1 MTRLVGK
8 VAVVTGGGTGI
19 GRAIA
24 LAFSKEGA
32 KVGVIG
38 RRREKL
44 AETVKAVR
52 DAGGEAISLVCDV
65 MNTQDAQ
72 RAIVDTEKEFGC
84 VNVLVNNAGI
94 LSVSN
99 IESAS
104 EEEWDRVIATNLKGP
119 FLMCRAV
126 LPAMRRAGGGS
137 IVNVGSVLGLV
148 AMKDRAAYCASNGGV
163 TMLTK
168 AIAIDHAHE
177 KIRAN
182 CICPSIVET
191 ELVRDLFSANEEG
204 QKAREARLASLPLGR
219 IGKPMDIAELAVFLA
234 SD

>member
-219 IGKPMDIAELAVFLA
+219 IGKPMDIAEFAVFLA

>member
-1 MTRLVGK
+1 M
-8 VAVVTGGGTGI
+8 
-19 GRAIA
+19 
-24 LAFSKEGA
+24 
-32 KVGVIG
+32 IG

-119 FLMCRAV
+119 FLSAARCCPPCA
-126 LPAMRRAGGGS
+126 
-137 IVNVGSVLGLV
+137 GLV
-148 AMKDRAAYCASNGGV
+148 GEV
-163 TMLTK
+163 L
-168 AIAIDHAHE
+168 
-177 KIRAN
+177 
-182 CICPSIVET
+182 
-191 ELVRDLFSANEEG
+191 
-204 QKAREARLASLPLGR
+204 
-219 IGKPMDIAELAVFLA
+219 
-234 SD
+234 